1 MKNRTQEIRNFIIQ
15 NVNRFPRNIAKRTSN
30 EFSISRQA
38 VNQHLNKLIDAQVLD
53 AEGVTMNQSYRLRTT
68 IWRKRYPLDGQLAED
83 VVWRNDIEFLLDDLE
98 LCPKV
103 VRDGG

>member
-53 AEGVTMNQSYRLRTT
+53 AEGVTMNQSY
-68 IWRKRYPLDGQLAED
+68 
-83 VVWRNDIEFLLDDLE
+83 
-98 LCPKV
+98 
-103 VRDGG
+103 